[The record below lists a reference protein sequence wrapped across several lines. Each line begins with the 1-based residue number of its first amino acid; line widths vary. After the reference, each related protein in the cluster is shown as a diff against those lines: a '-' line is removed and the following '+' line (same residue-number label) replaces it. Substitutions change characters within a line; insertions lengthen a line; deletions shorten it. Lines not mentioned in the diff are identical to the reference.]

1 MKVALSALLLVTTF
15 ISHTAGVV
23 HVHVT
28 VTTTH
33 AVSITDDLF
42 VGVTLDSSLLPTPK
56 HWGGLD
62 LNSHKVRTL
71 ARGLSPCYLRIGGT
85 AGDTLTFLPTGH
97 GTVDS
102 SRALTG
108 ATWDAANRFVQDVNW
123 KLIFGLNVLKRK
135 DGHWDPYNAQKLL
148 EYTKAKGYHL
158 AGLELGNEPDIFLG
172 QHNITVSASQL
183 GRDYYNFK
191 KLLQS
196 TPGYEKTP
204 IFGPDM
210 TSVTRSGKYLTDF
223 LRAGGDK
230 AVHGIT
236 FHHYYTNGHTA
247 HLSDFT
253 NTKLMDTLVSY
264 IQSGIDVSRHTNP
277 HTPLW
282 LGETSSCHHGGA
294 PGMSNRYVAGFL
306 WLDKLGIAARMG
318 LKGVLR
324 QDFYAG
330 TYGLIDHQTFDPLPD
345 YWLTVLYKR
354 LVEGAVLSVN
364 TNHGNSTI
372 RAYAHCTKRSTSYG
386 YVPGSVTMYFL
397 LPTDTTASINF
408 PQFPGQ
414 HVDVFWLKPVDG
426 LTGRKVSLNGRLLT
440 LVNGQLPHL
449 SPKTVTTGSVTV
461 PGKSFGFIVIPH
473 ANAAACKSHAHVP
486 IIG

>member
-426 LTGRKVSLNGRLLT
+426 LTGSSCCSVRNKH
-440 LVNGQLPHL
+440 GQ
-449 SPKTVTTGSVTV
+449 GSWWWSRSWRWKGSWWW
-461 PGKSFGFIVIPH
+461 PWG
-473 ANAAACKSHAHVP
+473 
-486 IIG
+486 